1 MSAGRGASYKR
12 LPMFNLMG
20 PAFGELFSPMG
31 PAIVQGDGATR
42 GVDDPELFRVMGP
55 ADRQGHGATVTLAD

>member
-1 MSAGRGASYKR
+1 
-12 LPMFNLMG
+12 MFNLMG